1 MYILPD
7 KKYFELPDPETA
19 DHDGLVAIGG
29 NLLPKNLLHA
39 YSKGIFPWYS
49 ENSPILWWSPDP
61 RLVLLPENLKVSKSM
76 KQILRNSNYHIKFDS
91 QFQEVIVAC
100 SKMPRKEQQGTW
112 ITNEM
117 IEAYTKLFKAGH
129 AHSVEVEI
137 DGELAGG
144 LYGVV
149 IGKAF
154 FGESMFYKK
163 SNASK
168 IALYFLVEKLIKKEF
183 HLIDAQVETDH
194 LISLGA
200 MPIPRKIFL
209 SLLKKAVK
217 ITDNAGNW

>member
-1 MYILPD
+1 M
-7 KKYFELPDPETA
+7 A
-19 DHDGLVAIGG
+19 DQDGLVAIGG
-29 NLLPKNLLHA
+29 NLLPENLLHA

-61 RLVLLPENLKVSKSM
+61 RLVLLPANLKVNKSM
-76 KQILRNSNYHIKFDS
+76 RQILRNNNYNIKFDS
-91 QFQEVIVAC
+91 QFHNVVVAC
-100 SKMPRKEQQGTW
+100 SKIPRKGQQGTW
-112 ITNEM
+112 ITTEM
-117 IEAYTKLFKAGH
+117 IEAYTELFNAGH

-149 IGKAF
+149 VGKAF

-168 IALYFLVEKLIKKEF
+168 IALYFLIEKLKKKKF

-200 MPIPRKIFL
+200 MLIPRYLFL
-209 SLLKKAVK
+209 SQLKKAVEESN
-217 ITDNAGNW
+217 IAGKW

>member
-7 KKYFELPDPETA
+7 NKYFELPDPGMA
-19 DHDGLVAIGG
+19 DQDGLVAIGG
-29 NLLPKNLLHA
+29 NLLPENLLHA

-61 RLVLLPENLKVSKSM
+61 RLVLLPANLKVNKSM
-76 KQILRNSNYHIKFDS
+76 RQILRNNNYNIKFDS
-91 QFQEVIVAC
+91 QFHNVVVAC
-100 SKMPRKEQQGTW
+100 SKIPRKGQQGTW
-112 ITNEM
+112 ITTEM
-117 IEAYTKLFKAGH
+117 IEAYTELFNAGH

-149 IGKAF
+149 VGKAF

-168 IALYFLVEKLIKKEF
+168 IALYFLIEKLKKKKF

-200 MPIPRKIFL
+200 MLIPRYLFL
-209 SLLKKAVK
+209 SQLKKAVEESN
-217 ITDNAGNW
+217 IAGKW